1 MLPGMPEFE
10 MPQVHHDEP
19 VPVRSGD
26 VETPPFASLKPE
38 SGLAPLIV
46 RPEDSVSHDAQRNVQ
61 AAESESDLENGKD
74 GAGADI
80 EDKEAANIAAAR
92 AFLANMMRMG
102 KKPAEEAFGDALQK
116 DHGEKIPDT
125 AKAAI
130 RENLTRALAETGG
143 GLSASLALPEEYNP
157 GTEALRG
164 KRIVMVDDEV
174 NAVLQS
180 IVHGSVATDGHFDV
194 VLQKDAT
201 DTADRLADR
210 ILEKNPDLVLVDF
223 DFAFSVTGDMVV
235 RALREKGYS
244 GRIIGSSQRSDN
256 AEAFLKVG
264 VINSYDKL
272 FKLGPEEEMR
282 GLAAAFE

>member
-1 MLPGMPEFE
+1 MPPGMPEFE
-10 MPQVHHDEP
+10 MPPVYHDEP

-46 RPEDSVSHDAQRNVQ
+46 RPEGTVPDSASGVAPDAGARDDKSSENV
-61 AAESESDLENGKD
+61 ESDTN
-74 GAGADI
+74 
-80 EDKEAANIAAAR
+80 DKEAANIAAAR
-92 AFLANMMRMG
+92 AFLANMMKMG
-102 KKPAEEAFGDALQK
+102 KKPAEEAFKEALK
-116 DHGEKIPDT
+116 EDRGEKIPDT
-125 AKAAI
+125 AKGAI

-143 GLSASLALPEEYNP
+143 GLSASLALPEEYVP
-157 GTEALRG
+157 GTESLRG
-164 KRIVMVDDEV
+164 KRIVMVDDEI

-180 IVHGSVATDGHFDV
+180 IVHGSVATNGNFDV
-194 VLQKDAT
+194 VLQKDAA

-235 RALREKGYS
+235 HALREKGYS

-256 AEAFLKVG
+256 AEAFMKVG
-264 VINSYDKL
+264 VVNSYDKL